1 VLEAVR
7 AGDAHAV
14 LVAAGRKP
22 SPILHEIRQ
31 EALRH
36 SVSLR
41 EVPAEEVVRLAPG
54 QNTQGVVAQITT
66 RSVDSIS
73 ALLESRRTS
82 GAAAFLLALD
92 EVQDPQNVGS
102 LIRTAEAAGVDG
114 VILPERRTSPI
125 TGTVAKA
132 SAGAVSRVPVIRV
145 SNLARALNEARE
157 EGIWVV
163 GLDAS
168 AEQAVYSAD
177 LRLPVLLVVGNES
190 QGLRRLTREH
200 SDVLVH
206 LPMAG
211 AIESL
216 NAAVAGAVAMFEV
229 VRQRG
234 VPR

>member
-73 ALLESRRTS
+73 ALQESRRTS

-229 VRQRG
+229 VRQRA